1 MCSSETI
8 WRSIEPVIENTNSL
22 RMAESYRQKANRWLR
37 RDFTKSE
44 LVGIIAGLVADNAI
58 DVATGGKLS
67 AMKKSALTKAFTLS
81 RPVVSLG
88 GRLAGQAALGTARV
102 LGSSAVGAAMPVLQ
116 SPLAPVAGGAL
127 LGYGAL
133 QTDQGQQLLAAAEER
148 GRMDRIRFEQGL
160 TDLEF
165 GIKKKVKRTKSKF
178 NTSVSKGMK
187 QIKNSTNYGKKGI
200 INAPKKAFKAVV
212 AAASAVSR
220 GKKPPKSGLKRK
232 LMLLMRKT

>member
-1 MCSSETI
+1 
-8 WRSIEPVIENTNSL
+8 
-22 RMAESYRQKANRWLR
+22 MAESYRAKANRWLR

-67 AMKKSALTKAFTLS
+67 AMKKSALTKAFTLT

-116 SPLAPVAGGAL
+116 SPLAPIAGGAL

-133 QTDQGQQLLAAAEER
+133 QTDQGQALLEAAEER

-178 NTSVSKGMK
+178 NNAVSAGMK
-187 QIKNSTNYGKKGI
+187 TVKQSTSYGKKGI
-200 INAPKKAFKAVV
+200 INAPKKAFKTVV
-212 AAASAVSR
+212 KVASAVNR
-220 GKKPPKSGLKRK
+220 MIKAGKKPKKPKSPLESKIFKSIITK
-232 LMLLMRKT
+232 LRR

>member
-1 MCSSETI
+1 
-8 WRSIEPVIENTNSL
+8 
-22 RMAESYRQKANRWLR
+22 MAESYRAKANRWLR

-67 AMKKSALTKAFTLS
+67 AMKKSALTKAFTLT

-88 GRLAGQAALGTARV
+88 GRLAGRAALGA
-102 LGSSAVGAAMPVLQ
+102 GSLAGRSALGAAAPVLAN
-116 SPLAPVAGGAL
+116 PYAL
-127 LGYGAL
+127 GLGLGYGAL
-133 QTDQGQQLLAAAEER
+133 QTEPGQQLLEMAEDR

-165 GIKKKVKRTKSKF
+165 GLKKKVKRTKSKF
-178 NTSVSKGMK
+178 NSAVSKGMK
-187 QIKNSTNYGKKGI
+187 AIKSSTSYGKKGI

-212 AAASAVSR
+212 GMASRLNKAKVGTKR
-220 GKKPPKSGLKRK
+220 MKVPKTGINKILHNAMIGVFR
-232 LMLLMRKT
+232 R